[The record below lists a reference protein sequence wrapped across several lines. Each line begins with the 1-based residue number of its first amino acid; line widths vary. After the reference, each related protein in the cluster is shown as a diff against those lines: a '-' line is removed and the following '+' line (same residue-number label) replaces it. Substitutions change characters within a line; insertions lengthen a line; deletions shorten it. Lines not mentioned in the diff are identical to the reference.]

1 MLTDAGL
8 PAIKGG
14 EARAEA
20 VALAVALRQEEALAL
35 NRGQR
40 HFTRLLEARVEAMTL
55 RQEEAIALSKGQ
67 RRLARLAQE
76 HAGPQPAETA
86 TGWLDGWLAGRWDE
100 AKRHGTARCPQHYPE
115 KVSSRSG

>member
-20 VALAVALRQEEALAL
+20 VALAVALRQEEALTL

-76 HAGPQPAETA
+76 HAGTRPAEMA
-86 TGWLDGWLAGRWDE
+86 TGWLAG
-100 AKRHGTARCPQHYPE
+100 
-115 KVSSRSG
+115 